1 METSRHREKINRDT
15 NLIARSFGALTLT
28 LVMLGFGS
36 ALETKASAQEE
47 FPQPVVLAEGN
58 GVTFAMPSSAN
69 LGSAYDGT
77 SENPVVGITAVP
89 VKGQATDGYDLV
101 AKDGQVAQIGGAN
114 YYGGAGY
121 LKLDA
126 PVVGI
131 ASTPDGGGYWEVA
144 VDGGVFSFGDAR
156 FYGSMGGKK
165 LDAPV
170 VGIIPTPDGQGYW
183 LAAKDGGVFSFGDAK
198 FYGSAPEYYAESGL
212 KSPNNFVGI
221 LPMNSSSGDG
231 YVIYNSS
238 GDSLYFSAASPARYV
253 PSPVAHLSDVV
264 GGVNVSVNA
273 GL

>member
-1 METSRHREKINRDT
+1 
-15 NLIARSFGALTLT
+15 
-28 LVMLGFGS
+28 MLGFGS
-36 ALETKASAQEE
+36 VLETKASAQEE

-58 GVTFAMPSSAN
+58 GVTFAIPSSAN

-89 VKGQATDGYDLV
+89 VKGQATDGYDFV
-101 AKDGQVAQIGGAN
+101 AKDGQVAQIDGAN

-121 LKLDA
+121 L
-126 PVVGI
+126 
-131 ASTPDGGGYWEVA
+131 
-144 VDGGVFSFGDAR
+144 
-156 FYGSMGGKK
+156 K

-212 KSPNNFVGI
+212 KSPNDFVGI

-238 GDSLYFSAASPARYV
+238 GDSLYFSAAAPARYV